1 VSSRP
6 PDRPNALRRYGQ
18 GIWVVVPSLV
28 FGFFTW
34 LSFLILGLRARRRDW
49 ILTGAGYGVYS
60 ALAFFALGRPEV
72 ENDETANAF
81 LGAALF
87 LAWFGGALHTGL
99 VYHGLVRRPQAAAG
113 PPELGVRRRR
123 RGEVTAG
130 AAPTGDD
137 LGLGLGD
144 PAADYLA
151 ARNPPGGT
159 GGVPP
164 ATAAGAARSSTP
176 SAGGAPL
183 EAPVE
188 ANTASQRTL
197 GRLPGV
203 TPALARRWVAERR
216 RRGGFRDI
224 DDLASALE
232 LQPHE
237 IVRLRPRLSF
247 AAPGDGPR
255 RRLPGRGPGRILDV

>member
-1 VSSRP
+1 M
-6 PDRPNALRRYGQ
+6 
-18 GIWVVVPSLV
+18 PSLF

-34 LSFLILGLRARRRDW
+34 LSFMILGLRARRRDW
-49 ILTGAGYGVYS
+49 VLIGGAYGVYS
-60 ALAFFALGRPEV
+60 ALIFFALGRPEV
-72 ENDETANAF
+72 DRDDTANLL
-81 LGAALF
+81 LGMAL
-87 LAWFGGALHTGL
+87 LVAWFGGALHTGIT
-99 VYHGLVRRPQAAAG
+99 YHRFTRLPRADAEPRQ
-113 PPELGVRRRR
+113 
-123 RGEVTAG
+123 VTAP
-130 AAPTGDD
+130 AAPAVDD

-144 PAADYLA
+144 PASEYLA
-151 ARNPPGGT
+151 AR
-159 GGVPP
+159 
-164 ATAAGAARSSTP
+164 TATP

-197 GRLPGV
+197 ARLPGV

-224 DDLASALE
+224 DDLAMALD

-247 AAPGDGPR
+247 TAPGAGSR
-255 RRLPGRGPGRILDV
+255 KRRLPGRGRVLDV

>member
-6 PDRPNALRRYGQ
+6 PDLLNALRRYGQ

-49 ILTGAGYGVYS
+49 ILTGAAYAVYS
-60 ALAFFALGRPEV
+60 ALVFFALGRPEV
-72 ENDETANAF
+72 DRDDTASLL
-81 LGAALF
+81 LGMAL
-87 LAWFGGALHTGL
+87 LVAWLGGALHTGL
-99 VYHGLVRRPQAAAG
+99 VYYSLVRQPRAATD
-113 PPELGVRRRR
+113 PPELGIRQRR
-123 RGEVTAG
+123 RGEETVP

-137 LGLGLGD
+137 LGLGD

-151 ARNPPGGT
+151 ARNPI
-159 GGVPP
+159 
-164 ATAAGAARSSTP
+164 ATPSTGAAP
-176 SAGGAPL
+176 V

-188 ANTASQRTL
+188 ANTANQRTL
-197 GRLPGV
+197 TRLPGV

-224 DDLASALE
+224 DDLASALD

-247 AAPGDGPR
+247 TAPGAGGPR
-255 RRLPGRGPGRILDV
+255 RGLPGPGQGRVLDV